1 MIGEDNTMK
10 RKLTKNK
17 NNILLVLFY
26 LKSKLRIVSYFE
38 SLINTEKLERVS
50 ENLKKVSVMI
60 RFFLKK
66 GRELTINLETT
77 VK

>member
-1 MIGEDNTMK
+1 MIGEVNTMK
-10 RKLTKNK
+10 RKLTKNMNK
-17 NNILLVLFY
+17 ILLVFFY
-26 LKSKLRIVSYFE
+26 FTNKLRIVSYFE